1 MLQFPTEISVPKSLK
16 QTLHCTTLTLHH
28 TFWSILWLSTKAE
41 NLSLFY
47 IKAIKIHCPGFL
59 LLLEKQITLSK
70 THLKYHL

>member
-1 MLQFPTEISVPKSLK
+1 MLQFPTQISAPKSLK
-16 QTLHCTTLTLHH
+16 QTLHH

-59 LLLEKQITLSK
+59 LLLGKQTTLIK
-70 THLKYHL
+70 THLKYHP